1 MAYDKK
7 FTPAKKAPENI
18 SLFKNRECMLVMSKP
33 KSAYSVAY
41 YPEPPDGYLIT
52 IVQYKTKSGEIA
64 HESMVIEPDLKR
76 FIEIYTNDGYVKN

>member
-1 MAYDKK
+1 MAYKPYV
-7 FTPAKKAPENI
+7 PAKKAPENI

-33 KSAYSVAY
+33 KSPLTVAF

-52 IVQYKTKSGEIA
+52 LVQYKTKSGEIV